1 MYYTY
6 IYIYTL
12 ICIYINR
19 YYIYIHVYIHPLF
32 LESEWDDQNARNP
45 RRRSKTGVTCRMG
58 KDVFLFSAERN
69 MLTIW
74 LFFVCVCG
82 IQYDNIIWLYY
93 VYMYI
98 YRYRYVDSGVDRIWE
113 CPRIFTQIWNIWI
126 HVWTCL
132 NIHVLSTSGWWYND
146 YMMIPQDVDQ
156 SPGTL
161 DIEIAGN
168 SWMFMPTQH
177 GTWQVEK
184 HIPKNGINQL
194 K

>member
-1 MYYTY
+1 MRWPECQEPEKKKQDWSDMQDGQRCFFVFRREKHANH
-6 IYIYTL
+6 L
-12 ICIYINR
+12 A
-19 YYIYIHVYIHPLF
+19 LF
-32 LESEWDDQNARNP
+32 R
-45 RRRSKTGVTCRMG
+45 
-58 KDVFLFSAERN
+58 
-69 MLTIW
+69 
-74 LFFVCVCG
+74 VCVCG